1 MRTLIDLIKAPEG
14 RQFLESNGVLVAQ
27 EAYKA
32 KLKPPVNSAMT
43 SALGLDVNKMLI
55 CSGQQLYVDY
65 RQSVLSKI
73 SALQDLEKDTDLS
86 VFFLWVDTD
95 RSGSDSL
102 MTKFA
107 WPTSSKK
114 GAIGIAP
121 SKTQDIELRFV
132 ELDPMQLRR
141 AIDKLGTHLR
151 QSEVNRNGAKL
162 RYQQLRTRFVDEES
176 GTLSHF
182 NHQITNILLNDQFGF
197 SPHSVV
203 ASEII
208 KNEFVKRE
216 INLLL
221 NNINDVIKVC
231 NETIDL
237 LLEKEIDPQLRHRR
251 EDYLPLFYSCDRDDQ
266 RFRLHHIIEGD
277 AHFAIGACGSR
288 HIHKFYLGS
297 DTLSIDSLAQT
308 ERWSP
313 DVFLPG
319 LLNDMVSGFVA
330 GRSSA
335 LYLIVLNAVLRQV
348 LGKSPVPVLV
358 PESLAVENNTPEQ
371 IDSLLYSYF
380 NAG

>member
-1 MRTLIDLIKAPEG
+1 MLTLKDLIKVPEG
-14 RQFLESNGVLVAQ
+14 QQFLESNGVLVSQ
-27 EAYKA
+27 EAFKA
-32 KLKPPVNSAMT
+32 KLKPPANSALA
-43 SALGLDVNKMLI
+43 SALGVDDNKKLI
-55 CSGQQLYVDY
+55 CSGQQLYIDY
-65 RQSVLSKI
+65 RQSVLNKI
-73 SALQDLEKDTDLS
+73 FTLCDLDKDTDLS

-107 WPTSSKK
+107 WPTNSKK

-121 SKTQDIELRFV
+121 SKTKDIELRFV

-151 QSEVNRNGAKL
+151 QSGVTRNGAKL
-162 RYQQLRTRFVDEES
+162 RYKEMRAWFVDEEL

-182 NHQITNILLNDQFGF
+182 NHQITNLILNDQFGF
-197 SPHSVV
+197 SQYSVI

-208 KNEFVKRE
+208 KNESVTHE

-221 NNINDVIKVC
+221 NNLNDVIKVC
-231 NETIDL
+231 NETINL
-237 LLEKEIDPQLRHRR
+237 LVKKGINPQLRPRR
-251 EDYLPLFYSCDRDDQ
+251 EDYLPLFYSCDKDDQ

-288 HIHKFYLGS
+288 HVHKFYLGS
-297 DTLSIDSLAQT
+297 DTLSIDSLAET
-308 ERWSP
+308 DRWSP

-348 LGKSPVPVLV
+348 LGKAPVPVLV
-358 PESLAVENNTPEQ
+358 PESLAEENNPPDQ

>member
-1 MRTLIDLIKAPEG
+1 
-14 RQFLESNGVLVAQ
+14 
-27 EAYKA
+27 
-32 KLKPPVNSAMT
+32 
-43 SALGLDVNKMLI
+43 
-55 CSGQQLYVDY
+55 
-65 RQSVLSKI
+65 
-73 SALQDLEKDTDLS
+73 
-86 VFFLWVDTD
+86 
-95 RSGSDSL
+95 
-102 MTKFA
+102 
-107 WPTSSKK
+107 
-114 GAIGIAP
+114 
-121 SKTQDIELRFV
+121 
-132 ELDPMQLRR
+132 
-141 AIDKLGTHLR
+141 LGTHLR